1 MVKQLVEHLLLNYL
15 SSPPWFKMS
24 PLAYSYILVCCLP
37 LTENL
42 IALDGSGL
50 PA

>member
-1 MVKQLVEHLLLNYL
+1 M
-15 SSPPWFKMS
+15 P
-24 PLAYSYILVCCLP
+24 PLAYSYELVFCLP